1 MAEGRDQ
8 QDDRQNATDD
18 AATRSDPPLQ
28 ERHSVLAG
36 SGNQRE
42 AISPV
47 RWLVVLVPII
57 ALIGG
62 VALLAN
68 ALIEKP
74 LQIAIGWPWESSDAP
89 SEPDKPLASSR
100 VDEPEPVPTE
110 EREVP
115 PPSQRPPLDPADV
128 LANLP
133 RADLKNGAAVF
144 KICTICHAAERNGPH
159 RLGSN
164 LWDILGRPKASYSDY
179 AYSQALRSWGGR
191 WTYEDMARFL
201 YDTRSTLP
209 GGKMAFAGIK
219 NPAALA
225 DVIAY
230 MRTLS
235 DKPVPLP
242 TAK

>member
-8 QDDRQNATDD
+8 NDDRQGATGE
-18 AATRSDPPLQ
+18 AAAGHAPVH
-28 ERHSVLAG
+28 ERRSVLAG
-36 SGNQRE
+36 SADQRD

-47 RWLVVLVPII
+47 RWLVALVPII

-68 ALIEKP
+68 ALIERP
-74 LQIAIGWPWESSDAP
+74 LHIAIGWPWDTSQSPSDG
-89 SEPDKPLASSR
+89 EPPPQAE
-100 VDEPEPVPTE
+100 EPESPAPPE
-110 EREVP
+110 PREVAP
-115 PPSQRPPLDPADV
+115 AIQRPALSTADV
-128 LANLP
+128 VASVA

-144 KICTICHAAERNGPH
+144 KICTICHVAERGAPH

-164 LWDILGRPKASYSDY
+164 LWDLPGRPKASYSDY
-179 AYSQALRSWGGR
+179 AYSQALRAWGGR
-191 WTYEDMARFL
+191 WSYEDMARFL
-201 YDTRSTLP
+201 YDPRSTLP
-209 GGKMAFAGIK
+209 GSKMAFAGIK
-219 NPAALA
+219 NPSALA

-242 TAK
+242 PAR